1 MTERDFTRFQI
12 KEKRKLRQEIGVL
25 FQRGALYD
33 FMNVEENI
41 MFPLTMF
48 TEKSEEE
55 KIFRVNDCLKRV
67 NLENCNNLKISE
79 LSGGMVKRVSIAR
92 AIVMNPKYLL
102 CDEPNSG
109 LDPKT
114 AIIIDNLIK
123 EITEESIT
131 TIVNTHDMNSVMEI
145 GEKIA
150 YINNG
155 VISWTGNKEEL
166 LESNN
171 EQLNDFVFAS
181 ELFKRLKKIMIRA
194 VKAKKHLGQH
204 FLINEGIAFDIS
216 NLITRKPNQKRF
228 RNWCRYGSSNKKLAK
243 KSMKLKVVEIDS
255 ESINYL
261 KTNYPEIEKNII
273 NDDFLKLDLNN
284 IFSSNFSIIGNFP
297 YNISSQILFKTFEN
311 KDKID
316 ELVGMFQKEVAE
328 RIACVN
334 GKKRG
339 ILSVLIQTF
348 YNVEYCFSVD
358 EIEFSPKPKV
368 KSGVI
373 RFK

>member
-1 MTERDFTRFQI
+1 MIEINNINKSFGKKEVLKNISFSFERGKTNLIIGESGSGKTTLLRILIGLHKIDSGNILYDGRDFTQLQI

-48 TEKSEEE
+48 TNNSEEE
-55 KIFRVNDCLKRV
+55 KLERVNDCLKRV

-92 AIVMNPKYLL
+92 AIVMNPNYLL

-123 EITEESIT
+123 EITEESNIT

-155 VISWTGNKEEL
+155 KISWTGNKEEL
-166 LESNN
+166 LESDN
-171 EQLNDFVFAS
+171 EQLNNFVFAS
-181 ELFKRLKKIMIRA
+181 ELFKRLKK
-194 VKAKKHLGQH
+194 L
-204 FLINEGIAFDIS
+204 
-216 NLITRKPNQKRF
+216 
-228 RNWCRYGSSNKKLAK
+228 
-243 KSMKLKVVEIDS
+243 
-255 ESINYL
+255 
-261 KTNYPEIEKNII
+261 
-273 NDDFLKLDLNN
+273 
-284 IFSSNFSIIGNFP
+284 
-297 YNISSQILFKTFEN
+297 
-311 KDKID
+311 
-316 ELVGMFQKEVAE
+316 
-328 RIACVN
+328 
-334 GKKRG
+334 
-339 ILSVLIQTF
+339 
-348 YNVEYCFSVD
+348 
-358 EIEFSPKPKV
+358 
-368 KSGVI
+368 
-373 RFK
+373 

>member
-1 MTERDFTRFQI
+1 MIEIQNITKSFGENEVLKNISFTFERGKTNLIIGESGSGKTTLLRILIGLHQTDKGNILYDGRDFTKFQI

-48 TEKSEEE
+48 TAKSEEE

-123 EITEESIT
+123 EITEESNIT

-181 ELFKRLKKIMIRA
+181 ELFKRLKK
-194 VKAKKHLGQH
+194 L
-204 FLINEGIAFDIS
+204 
-216 NLITRKPNQKRF
+216 
-228 RNWCRYGSSNKKLAK
+228 
-243 KSMKLKVVEIDS
+243 
-255 ESINYL
+255 
-261 KTNYPEIEKNII
+261 
-273 NDDFLKLDLNN
+273 
-284 IFSSNFSIIGNFP
+284 
-297 YNISSQILFKTFEN
+297 
-311 KDKID
+311 
-316 ELVGMFQKEVAE
+316 
-328 RIACVN
+328 
-334 GKKRG
+334 
-339 ILSVLIQTF
+339 
-348 YNVEYCFSVD
+348 
-358 EIEFSPKPKV
+358 
-368 KSGVI
+368 
-373 RFK
+373 

>member
-1 MTERDFTRFQI
+1 MIEINNINKSFGKNDVLKNISFSFERGKTNLIIGESGSGKTTLLRILIGLHKIDSGNILYDGRDFTQLQI

-48 TEKSEEE
+48 TDNSDEE
-55 KIFRVNDCLKRV
+55 KLERVNDCLKRV
-67 NLENCNNLKISE
+67 NLENCNDLKISE

-92 AIVMNPKYLL
+92 AIVMNPNYLL

-123 EITEESIT
+123 EITEESNIT

-155 VISWTGNKEEL
+155 KISWTGNKEEL
-166 LESNN
+166 LESDN

-181 ELFKRLKKIMIRA
+181 KLFKRLKK
-194 VKAKKHLGQH
+194 L
-204 FLINEGIAFDIS
+204 
-216 NLITRKPNQKRF
+216 
-228 RNWCRYGSSNKKLAK
+228 
-243 KSMKLKVVEIDS
+243 
-255 ESINYL
+255 
-261 KTNYPEIEKNII
+261 
-273 NDDFLKLDLNN
+273 
-284 IFSSNFSIIGNFP
+284 
-297 YNISSQILFKTFEN
+297 
-311 KDKID
+311 
-316 ELVGMFQKEVAE
+316 
-328 RIACVN
+328 
-334 GKKRG
+334 
-339 ILSVLIQTF
+339 
-348 YNVEYCFSVD
+348 
-358 EIEFSPKPKV
+358 
-368 KSGVI
+368 
-373 RFK
+373 

>member
-1 MTERDFTRFQI
+1 MIEIQNITKSFGENEVLKNISFTFERGKTNLIIGESGSGKTTLLRILIGLHQTDKGNILYDGRDFTKFQI

-92 AIVMNPKYLL
+92 AIVMNPNYLL

-123 EITEESIT
+123 EITEESNIT

-181 ELFKRLKKIMIRA
+181 ELFKRLKK
-194 VKAKKHLGQH
+194 L
-204 FLINEGIAFDIS
+204 
-216 NLITRKPNQKRF
+216 
-228 RNWCRYGSSNKKLAK
+228 
-243 KSMKLKVVEIDS
+243 
-255 ESINYL
+255 
-261 KTNYPEIEKNII
+261 
-273 NDDFLKLDLNN
+273 
-284 IFSSNFSIIGNFP
+284 
-297 YNISSQILFKTFEN
+297 
-311 KDKID
+311 
-316 ELVGMFQKEVAE
+316 
-328 RIACVN
+328 
-334 GKKRG
+334 
-339 ILSVLIQTF
+339 
-348 YNVEYCFSVD
+348 
-358 EIEFSPKPKV
+358 
-368 KSGVI
+368 
-373 RFK
+373 